1 MYHDDAFFS
10 KYTTLYQ
17 NRIGKRNMF
26 NLNVFK
32 KDWDLKL
39 AKKLSNDSLK
49 VQKKGM
55 AHFPTKKH
63 LSA

>member
-1 MYHDDAFFS
+1 
-10 KYTTLYQ
+10 
-17 NRIGKRNMF
+17 MF